1 MGYWFPTYTITGGLY
16 AGMTPSGSLENFISK
31 IPHLSQIG
39 TQAAGQATYT
49 DNSFTPNPDKKWLA
63 SYGRNENDMRAYGDA
78 HMGEGIQTNIP
89 MMIFEISKPEDAPY
103 YKQELV
109 VYGAIEASQTQN
121 GDPIHQP
128 DTWYRRNNYSFTIAN
143 RIVRRE
149 YATPY
154 SDPVV
159 THTLFNGAVG
169 RGGINWL
176 DDGNTI
182 NAGYLCEKF
191 LTGVSYG
198 KINDIDYL
206 LFYLYTEQDNDKGPY
221 DAETGTY
228 EISSQYIYNIG
239 GIKVS
244 ALNDA
249 FGGDFGLDE
258 DDDPNIDPD
267 PDDPGDPG
275 DNPDPEPGPKEKEY
289 DPIPIP
295 PKPTV
300 TALGAGFLSLYSPSA
315 TLLNLF
321 ASELYSDNILDIIH
335 NYFSNVADMI
345 AGLAIVPFF
354 VPITGFS
361 KHRVGLFRTSMAFP
375 IVADQFIDVDCGS
388 VSVNNYYNS
397 FLDYAP
403 NTKIMVW
410 LPYIGYQELNAD
422 EVMGQTLSIKY
433 RCDILSGACVAFV
446 MIGSG
451 SDPSYNV
458 GRVIAQ
464 FTGNVLT
471 QVPAAAASYDSMVSS
486 AINILTG
493 AVGIA
498 AGGAIGAAGAGAASS
513 GAAAAAPSAT
523 AGAIGAQVGLGV
535 AGTASNVIMGM
546 KPTVARNGTPGSS
559 AGYMGVQKPYL
570 IKIVPR
576 SAIAPN
582 HIQLQ
587 GYPSNYG
594 GTLASLTGYCEVN
607 EIQLTIDPNGAA
619 PEVDEKTEIYR
630 LLKGGVV
637 I

>member
-1 MGYWFPTYTITGGLY
+1 MGYWFPTYEISGGLY
-16 AGMTPSGSLENFISK
+16 GGKATPSGD
-31 IPHLSQIG
+31 LSSFVNMANPRVVNQ
-39 TQAAGQATYT
+39 TLALFASYT
-49 DNSFTPNPDKKWLA
+49 DKPSDPQGDKAWQGGYGSSSDIYKTYARANPGPNVDFPF
-63 SYGRNENDMRAYGDA
+63 
-78 HMGEGIQTNIP
+78 
-89 MMIFEISKPEDAPY
+89 MIFTIKNPEGAQY

-109 VYGAIEASQTQN
+109 VEMRTSYITRSGGSMVVVPPTYYYVGEYAPYFHRI
-121 GDPIHQP
+121 
-128 DTWYRRNNYSFTIAN
+128 YRRVYD
-143 RIVRRE
+143 
-149 YATPY
+149 TPY
-154 SDPVV
+154 STPYV
-159 THTLFNGAVG
+159 THEWGVSSGATHSDLIEGVDTLAG
-169 RGGINWL
+169 WL
-176 DDGNTI
+176 DEKFYFPISYAEYDGKK
-182 NAGYLCEKF
+182 YLCF
-191 LTGVSYG
+191 CQYS
-198 KINDIDYL
+198 
-206 LFYLYTEQDNDKGPY
+206 EQYNVHGEWNQQATPPQWELAQRY
-221 DAETGTY
+221 NYAGCGISVDAL
-228 EISSQYIYNIG
+228 
-239 GIKVS
+239 
-244 ALNDA
+244 AAA
-249 FGGDFGLDE
+249 FGGEFALDE
-258 DDDPNIDPD
+258 NDDPNIDPD
-267 PDDPGDPG
+267 PGDDPG
-275 DNPDPEPGPKEKEY
+275 DNPKPEPGPKEKEY

-295 PKPTV
+295 PKPSV
-300 TALGAGFLSLYSPSA
+300 TALGAGFLSLYSPSS

-321 ASELYSDNILDIIH
+321 ASEMYSDSILDIIH
-335 NYFSNVADMI
+335 NYFSSVADMI

-375 IVADQFIDVDCGS
+375 IVSDQFIDVDCGS
-388 VSVNNYYNS
+388 VSVDHYYNS

-410 LPYIGYQELNAD
+410 LPYIGYQEINAD

-433 RCDILSGACVAFV
+433 RCDILSGACVAFL

-464 FTGNVLT
+464 FTGNVIT

-498 AGGAIGAAGAGAASS
+498 AGGAIGAAGAGAAT
-513 GAAAAAPSAT
+513 GAAAAPSAT

-535 AGTASNVIMGM
+535 AGTASNIIMGM
-546 KPTVARNGTPGSS
+546 KPTVARNGTPGST

-594 GTLASLTGYCEVN
+594 GTLASLSGYCEVN
-607 EIQLTIDPNGAA
+607 EIQLNIDPNGTA

>member
-1 MGYWFPTYTITGGLY
+1 MGYWFPTYNIVGGLY
-16 AGMTPSGSLENFISK
+16 SGQTPSGDLSNFETYITHWGK
-31 IPHLSQIG
+31 VGDMI
-39 TQAAGQATYT
+39 AGQATYSGVRHPYE
-49 DNSFTPNPDKKWLA
+49 DEWA
-63 SYGRNENDMRAYGDA
+63 GSYGRDETPMRNYGDA
-78 HMGEGIQTNIP
+78 HLGEGIQTDIP
-89 MMIFEISKPEDAPY
+89 MMIFEIGNPEGATW

-109 VYGAIEASQTQN
+109 VYGSIGATETHS

-128 DTWYRRNNYSFTIAN
+128 DTYYTRRNYECVIAN
-143 RIVRRE
+143 RVIRRE

-169 RGGINWL
+169 HGGICWCTEGHNEY
-176 DDGNTI
+176 
-182 NAGYLCEKF
+182 AGYLNMKF
-191 LTGVSYG
+191 RTGVSYG
-198 KINDIDYL
+198 NIDDVDYL
-206 LFYLYTEQDNDKGPY
+206 LFYLYTKDTNDRGY
-221 DAETGTY
+221 YNSESHEY
-228 EISSQYIYNIG
+228 EPAYRFIYNCG
-239 GIKVS
+239 GVKYS
-244 ALNDA
+244 ALVDA
-249 FGGDFGLDE
+249 FGGEFNLSE
-258 DDDPNIDPD
+258 DPDPNIPPDPD
-267 PDDPGDPG
+267 PGEPG
-275 DNPDPEPGPKEKEY
+275 DNPTPEPGPKEKEY

-375 IVADQFIDVDCGS
+375 MVADQFIDVECGS
-388 VSVNNYYNS
+388 VDVNNYYNS

-403 NTKIMVW
+403 NTKIMIW

-422 EVMGQTLSIKY
+422 EVMGQTLTVKY
-433 RCDILSGACVAFV
+433 RCDILSGACIAFV
-446 MIGSG
+446 MIGAG
-451 SDPSYNV
+451 SDPAYNV

-464 FTGNVLT
+464 FTGNCIT
-471 QVPAAAASYDSMVSS
+471 QVPAASASYDSMVSS

-498 AGGAIGAAGAGAASS
+498 AGGAIGAAGAGAATS

-523 AGAIGAQVGLGV
+523 AGAVGAQVGLGV

-594 GTLASLTGYCEVN
+594 GTLASLSGYCEIN
-607 EIQLTIDPNGAA
+607 EIQLNIDPSGAA

>member
-1 MGYWFPTYTITGGLY
+1 MGYWFPTYTAVGGLY
-16 AGMTPSGSLENFISK
+16 SGQTPSGSLENFISK
-31 IPHLSQIG
+31 IPNLSQIG
-39 TQAAGQATYT
+39 NQVGGQATYT
-49 DNSFTPNPDKKWLA
+49 DNSVTPNSDKKWLA
-63 SYGRNENDMRAYGDA
+63 SYGRNENDMCAYGDA
-78 HMGEGIQTNIP
+78 HMGEGIQTDIP

-121 GDPIHQP
+121 GDPIHQR

-228 EISSQYIYNIG
+228 ETSSQYIYNIG

-275 DNPDPEPGPKEKEY
+275 DNPPPEPGPKEKEY

-321 ASELYSDNILDIIH
+321 ASELYSDSILDIIH

-498 AGGAIGAAGAGAASS
+498 AGGAIGAAGAGAAA
-513 GAAAAAPSAT
+513 GAAKAPSAT
-523 AGAIGAQVGLGV
+523 AGAVGAQVGLGV
-535 AGTASNVIMGM
+535 AGTASNIIMGM
-546 KPTVARNGTPGSS
+546 KPTVARNGTPGST

-594 GTLASLTGYCEVN
+594 GTLASLTGYCEVQ
-607 EIQLTIDPNGAA
+607 EIQLNIDPNGTA

>member
-1 MGYWFPTYTITGGLY
+1 MGYWFPTYTIVGGLY
-16 AGMTPSGSLENFISK
+16 AGQTPSGSLENFIDK
-31 IPHLSQIG
+31 IPNFATVGDQI
-39 TQAAGQATYT
+39 AGQATYT
-49 DNSFTPNPDKKWLA
+49 DNITTPNANKQWAGAYGSSDDA
-63 SYGRNENDMRAYGDA
+63 MRNYGRQ
-78 HMGEGIQTNIP
+78 HIGEGLQQDIP
-89 MMIFEISKPEDAPY
+89 MMIFNVSVPENAPY

-109 VYGAIEASQTQN
+109 VYGSIGASLSQ
-121 GDPIHQP
+121 GG
-128 DTWYRRNNYSFTIAN
+128 STIVTPPTFYQRENFEFALVN
-143 RIVRRE
+143 KIVRRE

-154 SDPVV
+154 SEPVV
-159 THTLFNGAVG
+159 THTLFNGSVG
-169 RGGINWL
+169 HGGMNWL
-176 DDGNTI
+176 LDGNPEL
-182 NAGYLCEKF
+182 AGYIVENFKC
-191 LTGVSYG
+191 GVSYQ
-198 KINDIDYL
+198 KINNIDYL
-206 LFYLYTEQDNDKGPY
+206 CFFVYTSAENLRGPY
-221 DAETGTY
+221 DQETHTY
-228 EISSQYIYNIG
+228 STSDQYVYNIG

-244 ALNDA
+244 KLNDA
-249 FGGDFGLDE
+249 FGGNFGLDE
-258 DDDPNIDPD
+258 EDDPNIDPD
-267 PDDPGDPG
+267 PGDDPG
-275 DNPDPEPGPKEKEY
+275 DNPPPAPGPKEPEY
-289 DPIPIP
+289 DPVPIP

-321 ASELYSDNILDIIH
+321 ASELYSDSILDIIH

-361 KHRVGLFRTSMAFP
+361 KHRVGLFRTTMAFP

-388 VSVNNYYNS
+388 IDVKHYYNS

-403 NTKIMVW
+403 NSKLYLW

-422 EVMGQTLSIKY
+422 EVMGQTLTVKY

-464 FTGNVLT
+464 FTGNVIT

-498 AGGAIGAAGAGAASS
+498 AGGAIGAAGAGAAA
-513 GAAAAAPSAT
+513 GAAKAPSAT
-523 AGAIGAQVGLGV
+523 AGAVGAQVGLGV
-535 AGTASNVIMGM
+535 AGTASNIIMGM
-546 KPTVARNGTPGSS
+546 KPTVARNGTPGST

-594 GTLASLTGYCEVN
+594 GTLASLTGHCEVN
-607 EIQLTIDPNGAA
+607 EIQLINCGAT
-619 PEVDEKTEIYR
+619 VDEKTEIYR

>member
-1 MGYWFPTYTITGGLY
+1 MGYWFPTYTAVGGLY
-16 AGMTPSGSLENFISK
+16 SGQTPSGSLENFINK
-31 IPHLSQIG
+31 ISNYGQSGNQI
-39 TQAAGQATYT
+39 AGQATYT
-49 DNSFTPNPDKKWLA
+49 DNITTPNDDKTWTA
-63 SYGRNENDMRAYGDA
+63 SYGRNEDAMRAYGDA
-78 HMGEGIQTNIP
+78 HMGEGTQTDIP

-109 VYGAIEASQTQN
+109 VYGSIGASQTQS

-128 DTWYRRNNYSFTIAN
+128 DSWFRRNNYEFVIAN

-149 YATPY
+149 YATPTAV
-154 SDPVV
+154 PVV

-169 RGGINWL
+169 RGGICWL
-176 DDGNTI
+176 DDGNTF
-182 NAGYLCEKF
+182 NAGYLVSKF
-191 LTGVSYG
+191 RTGVSYG

-206 LFYLYTEQDNDKGPY
+206 LFYLYTESDTPKGPY
-221 DAETGTY
+221 DSQTGTY
-228 EISSQYIYNIG
+228 SDSHQYIYNIG

-258 DDDPNIDPD
+258 EDDPNIDPD

-275 DNPDPEPGPKEKEY
+275 DNPPPEPGPKNKEY

-321 ASELYSDNILDIIH
+321 ASELYSDSILDIIH

-354 VPITGFS
+354 VPVTGFS

-375 IVADQFIDVDCGS
+375 IVADQFIDVECGS
-388 VSVNNYYNS
+388 VEVSKYYNS

-403 NTKIMVW
+403 NTKIMIW

-422 EVMGQTLSIKY
+422 EVMGQTLTVKY

-464 FTGNVLT
+464 FTGNCIT

-498 AGGAIGAAGAGAASS
+498 AGGAIGAAGAGAAA
-513 GAAAAAPSAT
+513 GAAKAPSAT
-523 AGAIGAQVGLGV
+523 AGAVGAQVGLGV
-535 AGTASNVIMGM
+535 AGTASNIIMGM
-546 KPTVARNGTPGSS
+546 KPTVARNGTPGST

-594 GTLASLTGYCEVN
+594 GTLASLTGYCEVQ
-607 EIQLTIDPNGAA
+607 EIQLNIDPNGTA

>member
-1 MGYWFPTYTITGGLY
+1 MGYWFPTYTIAGGLY
-16 AGMTPSGSLENFISK
+16 AGMTPSGSLESFIDK
-31 IPHLSQIG
+31 IAGWGQSGDQI
-39 TQAAGQATYT
+39 AGQGTYT
-49 DNSFTPNPDKKWLA
+49 DNITSPNADKQWA
-63 SYGRNENDMRAYGDA
+63 GAYGSSDDAMRNYGRQ
-78 HMGEGIQTNIP
+78 HMGEGLQTDIP
-89 MMIFEISKPEDAPY
+89 MMIFNVSVPDDAPY

-109 VYGAIEASQTQN
+109 VYGSIRASVSQGGSMAVTPPTFFQREN
-121 GDPIHQP
+121 
-128 DTWYRRNNYSFTIAN
+128 FEFALAN
-143 RIVRRE
+143 KIVRRE

-169 RGGINWL
+169 HGGMQWL
-176 DDGNTI
+176 IEGNPEL
-182 NAGYLCEKF
+182 AGYLVENFKC
-191 LTGVSYG
+191 GVSYQ

-206 LFYLYTEQDNDKGPY
+206 CFFVYTSGKNERGPY
-221 DAETGTY
+221 DQETHTY
-228 EISSQYIYNIG
+228 SPSEQYIYNIG

-244 ALNDA
+244 KLNEV

-267 PDDPGDPG
+267 DPGDPG
-275 DNPDPEPGPKEKEY
+275 DNPPPEPGPKEKEY
-289 DPIPIP
+289 DPVPIP

-375 IVADQFIDVDCGS
+375 IVADQFIDVECGS
-388 VSVNNYYNS
+388 VEVSKYYNS
-397 FLDYAP
+397 FLDFAP
-403 NTKIMVW
+403 NTKIMIW
-410 LPYIGYQELNAD
+410 LPYIGYQELSAD
-422 EVMGQTLSIKY
+422 EVMGQTLTVKY
-433 RCDILSGACVAFV
+433 RCDILSGACIAFV

-513 GAAAAAPSAT
+513 GAAATAPSAT

-607 EIQLTIDPNGAA
+607 EIQLVNCSAN
-619 PEVDEKTEIYR
+619 VDEKTEIYR

>member
-1 MGYWFPTYTITGGLY
+1 MGYWFPTFKVVGGLY
-16 AGMTPSGSLENFISK
+16 AGQTPSGNLDAFIAHIPNFISGASTVVGSNTIQYDSAHPQV
-31 IPHLSQIG
+31 IPEWVGAYGSDDSGMI
-39 TQAAGQATYT
+39 
-49 DNSFTPNPDKKWLA
+49 
-63 SYGRNENDMRAYGDA
+63 SYGEE
-78 HMGEGIQTNIP
+78 HIGEGLIQDVPIF
-89 MMIFEISKPEDAPY
+89 IFEIPAPENATF

-109 VYGAIEASQTQN
+109 VYGSVRCDERQS

-128 DTWYRRNNYSFTIAN
+128 TTWYKRHDFSFSVITKA
-143 RIVRRE
+143 VRRE

-154 SDPVV
+154 AEPVV
-159 THTLFNGAVG
+159 THTLFTGNAGF
-169 RGGINWL
+169 GGINYL
-176 DDGNTI
+176 EGGNSS
-182 NAGYLCEKF
+182 NAGRLERDF
-191 LTGVSYG
+191 RTGVSYAT
-198 KINDIDYL
+198 INDIDYL
-206 LFYLYTEQDNDKGPY
+206 CFFLYVEDANEHGLYDPTDQSWETSYFYKYTL
-221 DAETGTY
+221 
-228 EISSQYIYNIG
+228 G
-239 GIKVS
+239 GIS
-244 ALNDA
+244 YNSLAAA
-249 FGGDFGLDE
+249 FGGDFSLDE

-267 PDDPGDPG
+267 DPGEPG
-275 DNPDPEPGPKEKEY
+275 DNPPPEPGPKEKEY
-289 DPIPIP
+289 DPVPIP

-321 ASELYSDNILDIIH
+321 ASEMYSDNILDIIH
-335 NYFSNVADMI
+335 NYFTNVADMI

-388 VSVNNYYNS
+388 IEVKHYYNS

-403 NTKIMVW
+403 NSKLYLY

-422 EVMGQTLSIKY
+422 EVMGQTLSVKY

-464 FTGNVLT
+464 FTGNCIT

-498 AGGAIGAAGAGAASS
+498 AGGAIGAAGAGAAA
-513 GAAAAAPSAT
+513 GAAKAPSAT
-523 AGAIGAQVGLGV
+523 AGAVGAQVGLGV
-535 AGTASNVIMGM
+535 AGTASNIIMGM
-546 KPTVARNGTPGSS
+546 KPTVARNGTPGST
-559 AGYMGVQKPYL
+559 AGYMSVQKPYL

-594 GTLASLTGYCEVN
+594 GTLASLTGYCEVQ
-607 EIQLTIDPNGAA
+607 EIQLNIDPNGTA

>member
-1 MGYWFPTYTITGGLY
+1 MGYWFPTFKVAGGLY
-16 AGMTPSGSLENFISK
+16 AGQTPSGSLDAFISHIENFVSGASTIVGSNTIQYDSVHQQV
-31 IPHLSQIG
+31 IPDWVG
-39 TQAAGQATYT
+39 A
-49 DNSFTPNPDKKWLA
+49 
-63 SYGRNENDMRAYGDA
+63 YGSDENAMRGYGDA
-78 HMGEGIQTNIP
+78 HLDEGLQQNVPI
-89 MMIFEISKPEDAPY
+89 MIFEIPKPEGATY

-109 VYGAIEASQTQN
+109 IYGSVRAVNVQS

-128 DTWYRRNNYSFTIAN
+128 DTWYHRHDYSFNVMTKA
-143 RIVRRE
+143 VRRVYE
-149 YATPY
+149 TPY
-154 SDPVV
+154 STPTE
-159 THTLFNGAVG
+159 THVLFNGSVG
-169 RGGINWL
+169 EGGINYL
-176 DDGNTI
+176 IDGNAA
-182 NAGYLCEKF
+182 NAGMLATDF
-191 LTGVSYG
+191 RTGVSYATI
-198 KINDIDYL
+198 KDIDYL
-206 LFYLYTEQDNDKGPY
+206 CFFLYVVTENEHGIYHQD
-221 DAETGTY
+221 T
-228 EISSQYIYNIG
+228 SSWESSYYYKYVLG
-239 GIKVS
+239 GIS
-244 ALNDA
+244 YNSLASA
-249 FGGDFGLDE
+249 FGGDFALDE

-275 DNPDPEPGPKEKEY
+275 DNPPPEPGPKEKEY
-289 DPIPIP
+289 DPVPIP

-300 TALGAGFLSLYSPSA
+300 NALGAGFLSLYSPSA

-375 IVADQFIDVDCGS
+375 IVADQFIDVECGS
-388 VSVNNYYNS
+388 IEVSKYYNS

-403 NTKIMVW
+403 NTRLFLW
-410 LPYIGYQELNAD
+410 LPYCGYQELNAD
-422 EVMGQTLSIKY
+422 EVMGQTLTVKY
-433 RCDILSGACVAFV
+433 RCDILSGACIAFV

-451 SDPSYNV
+451 SDPTYSV

-464 FTGNVLT
+464 FTGNCMT

-498 AGGAIGAAGAGAASS
+498 AGGAVGAAGAGAATS

-594 GTLASLTGYCEVN
+594 GTLASLTGYCEIN
-607 EIQLTIDPNGAA
+607 EMQLNIDPNGAA

>member
-1 MGYWFPTYTITGGLY
+1 MGYWFPTYQVAGGLY
-16 AGMTPSGSLENFISK
+16 AGQTPSGNLDAFIAHISNFISGASTIVGSNTIQYDSAHQQV
-31 IPHLSQIG
+31 IPDWVG
-39 TQAAGQATYT
+39 A
-49 DNSFTPNPDKKWLA
+49 
-63 SYGRNENDMRAYGDA
+63 YGSDENAMRGYGDA
-78 HMGEGIQTNIP
+78 HLDEGLQQNVPI
-89 MMIFEISKPEDAPY
+89 MIFEIPKPEGATF

-109 VYGAIEASQTQN
+109 IYGSVRAVNVQS

-128 DTWYRRNNYSFTIAN
+128 DTWYHRHDYAFNVMTKA
-143 RIVRRE
+143 VRRVYE
-149 YATPY
+149 TPYATPTE
-154 SDPVV
+154 
-159 THTLFNGAVG
+159 THVLFNGNVG
-169 RGGINWL
+169 FGGNNYLI
-176 DDGNTI
+176 DGNAA
-182 NAGYLCEKF
+182 NAGMLATDF
-191 LTGVSYG
+191 RTGVSYAT
-198 KINDIDYL
+198 INDIDYL
-206 LFYLYTEQDNDKGPY
+206 CFFLYVVTENEHGIYHQD
-221 DAETGTY
+221 T
-228 EISSQYIYNIG
+228 SSWESSYYYKYALG
-239 GIKVS
+239 GISYNSLV
-244 ALNDA
+244 AA
-249 FGGDFGLDE
+249 FGDFALDE
-258 DDDPNIDPD
+258 EDDPNIDPD

-275 DNPDPEPGPKEKEY
+275 DNPPPEPGPKEKEY
-289 DPIPIP
+289 DPVPIP

-321 ASELYSDNILDIIH
+321 ASEMYSDNILDIIH
-335 NYFSNVADMI
+335 NYFTNVADMI

-388 VSVNNYYNS
+388 IEVKHYYNS
-397 FLDYAP
+397 FLDYTP
-403 NTKIMVW
+403 NTKIMIW

-422 EVMGQTLSIKY
+422 EVMGQTLSVKY

-446 MIGSG
+446 MIGGG

-464 FTGNVLT
+464 FTGNVIT

-493 AVGIA
+493 AIGIA
-498 AGGAIGAAGAGAASS
+498 AGGAIGAAGAGAAA
-513 GAAAAAPSAT
+513 GAAKAPSAT
-523 AGAIGAQVGLGV
+523 AGAVGAQVGLGV
-535 AGTASNVIMGM
+535 AGTASNIIMGM
-546 KPTVARNGTPGSS
+546 KPTIARNGTPGST

-594 GTLASLTGYCEVN
+594 GTLASLTGYCEVQ
-607 EIQLTIDPNGAA
+607 EIQLNIDPNGTA

>member
-1 MGYWFPTYTITGGLY
+1 MGYWFPTYVIVGGLY
-16 AGMTPSGSLENFISK
+16 SGQTPSGDLSNFETYISSWNK
-31 IPHLSQIG
+31 VGNMIV
-39 TQAAGQATYT
+39 GQATYSGVR
-49 DNSFTPNPDKKWLA
+49 DPYEDEWA
-63 SYGRNENDMRAYGDA
+63 GSYGRDETPMRNYGDS
-78 HMGEGIQTNIP
+78 HLGEGIQTDIP
-89 MMIFEISKPEDAPY
+89 MMIFDIGNPENATW

-109 VYGAIEASQTQN
+109 VYGSIGANETHS

-128 DTWYRRNNYSFTIAN
+128 DTYYTRRNYECVIVN

-159 THTLFNGAVG
+159 THTLFNGSVG
-169 RGGINWL
+169 HGGICWCV
-176 DDGNTI
+176 DGHQEY
-182 NAGYLCEKF
+182 AGYLNMKF
-191 LTGVSYG
+191 RAGVSYG
-198 KINDIDYL
+198 NIDDVDYL
-206 LFYLYTEQDNDKGPY
+206 LFYLYTKDVNEHGFY
-221 DAETGTY
+221 DSESHEY
-228 EISSQYIYNIG
+228 EPAYRMIYNCG
-239 GIKVS
+239 GIKYS
-244 ALNDA
+244 ALVDA
-249 FGGDFGLDE
+249 FGGEFNLSE
-258 DDDPNIDPD
+258 DPDPNLPPD
-267 PDDPGDPG
+267 PDDPSDPG
-275 DNPDPEPGPKEKEY
+275 DNPPPEPGPKEKEY

-321 ASELYSDNILDIIH
+321 ASEMYSDNILDIIH
-335 NYFSNVADMI
+335 NYFSSVADMI

-388 VSVNNYYNS
+388 VSVNHYYNS

-433 RCDILSGACVAFV
+433 RCDILSGSCVAFV

-464 FTGNVLT
+464 FTGNVIT
-471 QVPAAAASYDSMVSS
+471 QVPAASASYDSMVSS

-498 AGGAIGAAGAGAASS
+498 AGGAIGAAGAGAGA
-513 GAAAAAPSAT
+513 GAAKAPSAT
-523 AGAIGAQVGLGV
+523 AGAVGAQVGLGV
-535 AGTASNVIMGM
+535 AGTASNIIMGM
-546 KPTVARNGTPGSS
+546 KPTVARNGTPGST

-594 GTLASLTGYCEVN
+594 GTLASLSGYCEVN
-607 EIQLTIDPNGAA
+607 EIQLNIDPNGTA

>member
-1 MGYWFPTYTITGGLY
+1 MGYWFPTYEISGGLY
-16 AGMTPSGSLENFISK
+16 GGKATPGGDLTSFINMANPTVANQILSLFAS
-31 IPHLSQIG
+31 
-39 TQAAGQATYT
+39 YT
-49 DNSFTPNPDKKWLA
+49 DKPSDPQGDKAWQ
-63 SYGRNENDMRAYGDA
+63 GAYGSSSDIYKTYA
-78 HMGEGIQTNIP
+78 RENPGPGQDFP
-89 MMIFEISKPEDAPY
+89 FMIFTIKNPEDAQY

-109 VYGAIEASQTQN
+109 VEMRTSFITRSGGSMVVVPSTYYYVGEYSPYFRRI
-121 GDPIHQP
+121 
-128 DTWYRRNNYSFTIAN
+128 YRRVYD
-143 RIVRRE
+143 
-149 YATPY
+149 TPY
-154 SDPVV
+154 STPYV
-159 THTLFNGAVG
+159 THEWGVSSGVTHSDLIEGVDTLAG
-169 RGGINWL
+169 WL
-176 DDGNTI
+176 DRKFYFPISYAEYDGKK
-182 NAGYLCEKF
+182 YLCF
-191 LTGVSYG
+191 CQYS
-198 KINDIDYL
+198 
-206 LFYLYTEQDNDKGPY
+206 EQYNVHGEWDQQATPPHWELAQRYNYAGCGISV
-221 DAETGTY
+221 DAL
-228 EISSQYIYNIG
+228 
-239 GIKVS
+239 
-244 ALNDA
+244 AAA
-249 FGGDFGLDE
+249 FGGEFALDE

-267 PDDPGDPG
+267 PGDDPG
-275 DNPDPEPGPKEKEY
+275 DNPKPEPGPKEKEY

-295 PKPTV
+295 PTPTV
-300 TALGAGFLSLYSPSA
+300 TALGAGFLSLYSPST

-375 IVADQFIDVDCGS
+375 MVADQFIDVDCGS
-388 VSVNNYYNS
+388 VSVDHYYNS

-403 NTKIMVW
+403 NTKIMIW

-433 RCDILSGACVAFV
+433 RCDILSGACIAFV
-446 MIGSG
+446 MIGAG

-464 FTGNVLT
+464 FTGNCIT

-594 GTLASLTGYCEVN
+594 GTLASLSGYCEIN
-607 EIQLTIDPNGAA
+607 EIQLNIDPNGAA

>member
-1 MGYWFPTYTITGGLY
+1 MGYWFPTINISGGLY
-16 AGMTPSGSLENFISK
+16 GDMVTPGGDLSGYISRIPSPSAQGNFLQLVADLDDSDQ
-31 IPHLSQIG
+31 S
-39 TQAAGQATYT
+39 
-49 DNSFTPNPDKKWLA
+49 PNPNADWPGAFGSAIDKLRTYA
-63 SYGRNENDMRAYGDA
+63 ETHSTGGENVDVIY
-78 HMGEGIQTNIP
+78 
-89 MMIFEISKPEDAPY
+89 MIFTIPNPEGAQF
-103 YKQELV
+103 YKQVLRVTMSVSHDTRSGGSSMV
-109 VYGAIEASQTQN
+109 VPPTDWYTSVDSFIFKKIERLQYDTPTAIPT
-121 GDPIHQP
+121 
-128 DTWYRRNNYSFTIAN
+128 
-143 RIVRRE
+143 
-149 YATPY
+149 
-154 SDPVV
+154 V
-159 THTLFNGAVG
+159 THTIWTGSIGA
-169 RGGINWL
+169 GGYSWL
-176 DDGNTI
+176 IEGWSTM
-182 NAGYLCEKF
+182 AGYLVKDNLDF
-191 LTGVSYG
+191 KLPVSYG
-198 KINDIDYL
+198 TYNDTKYLIFGQYCKMENDRGYYDSETHIYGPGYRYRYRAIGVKVDYL
-206 LFYLYTEQDNDKGPY
+206 
-221 DAETGTY
+221 AE
-228 EISSQYIYNIG
+228 
-239 GIKVS
+239 V
-244 ALNDA
+244 
-249 FGGDFGLDE
+249 FGGEFKLDE
-258 DDDPNIDPD
+258 DDDPNVDPD
-267 PDDPGDPG
+267 PSEPG
-275 DNPDPEPGPKEKEY
+275 DNPTPEPGPKEKEY

-321 ASELYSDNILDIIH
+321 ASEMYSDNILDIIH
-335 NYFSNVADMI
+335 NYFSSVADMI

-388 VSVNNYYNS
+388 VSVDHYYNS

-403 NTKIMVW
+403 NTKIMIW

-422 EVMGQTLSIKY
+422 EVMGQTLSVKY
-433 RCDILSGACVAFV
+433 RCDILSGACIAFV

-451 SDPSYNV
+451 SDPAYNV

-464 FTGNVLT
+464 FTGNCIT

-498 AGGAIGAAGAGAASS
+498 AGGAIGAAGAGAATS

-594 GTLASLTGYCEVN
+594 GTLASLSGYCEIN
-607 EIQLTIDPNGAA
+607 EIQLNIDPSGAA